1 MLSWVESQLERD
13 ADTMQPRESGG
24 SERASSSRGLL
35 SASVSQRRSGLVDL
49 QPWQLKYSE
58 LKMQR
63 PLGEG
68 SFGKVRDWRVLVLC
82 CVLAS
87 YMLQQAFYT

>member
-1 MLSWVESQLERD
+1 
-13 ADTMQPRESGG
+13 
-24 SERASSSRGLL
+24 
-35 SASVSQRRSGLVDL
+35 LVDL

-68 SFGKVRDWRVLVLC
+68 SFGKVRDWRVLVLWC
-82 CVLAS
+82 ERLPVTCSSRYPTSLDRLVR
-87 YMLQQAFYT
+87 